1 MYEFLEGL
9 NWPGITNETV
19 VKTIAALITAA
30 VAIVAILTIH
40 FLARTLVEKF
50 VLRLVS
56 KTKTRWDD
64 MLQEA
69 KFFRRL
75 ARIVPALVLYVS
87 AKRLFQG
94 APEFAV
100 VIVEQGSLAFMVL
113 VATLTVSALLE
124 GTVRIYDTYEIA
136 KDRPIRSFVQV
147 GKIVVYIVGFILI
160 LCALMDKSPM
170 YFLGGFGAMTAILML
185 VFKDSIL
192 GFVASIQLATQNMV
206 RIGDW
211 VEVPKYGVDGEV
223 REITLTTIK
232 VQNWD
237 KTNSTFPTY
246 ALMSDSFKNWRGM
259 SESGGRRIKRSF
271 FIDMNS
277 VKFCEEAML
286 ERFSRIQY
294 LAEYIAERREEI
306 AEYNRASDIDTEVLV
321 NGRRM
326 TNLGTFRHYVL
337 SYLKNHPKINQDL
350 TLIVRQ
356 LQPTSHGLPIE
367 IYAFSSDQAWANYEA
382 IQADIFDHV
391 LAVVPEF
398 DLRIFQHPSDSSLAA
413 LKETDW

>member
-19 VKTIAALITAA
+19 VKTIAAVITAV
-30 VAIVAILTIH
+30 VAIVAILAIH
-40 FLARTLVEKF
+40 FLARTLVDKL

-64 MLQEA
+64 MLKEA

-87 AKRLFQG
+87 AERLFQG

-124 GTVRIYDTYEIA
+124 GTVRIYETYEIA
-136 KDRPIRSFVQV
+136 RDRPIRSFVQV
-147 GKIVVYIVGFILI
+147 AKIVVYILGFILI
-160 LCALMDKSPM
+160 LCALMDRSPM

-237 KTNSTFPTY
+237 KTNSTLPTY

-294 LAEYIAERREEI
+294 LADYIAERREEI
-306 AEYNRASDIDTEVLV
+306 AEYNRTSDIDTEVLV

>member
-1 MYEFLEGL
+1 MYEFLQRL
-9 NWPGITNETV
+9 SWPGITNEIV
-19 VKTIAALITAA
+19 VEIIAALITVA
-30 VAIVAILTIH
+30 VAIVAILAIH
-40 FLARTLVEKF
+40 FLARTLVDKL

-75 ARIVPALVLYVS
+75 ARLVPALVLYVG
-87 AKRLFQG
+87 ARRLFQG

-113 VATLTVSALLE
+113 VATLTVSSLLE

-147 GKIVVYIVGFILI
+147 VKIVVYILGFILI

-294 LAEYIAERREEI
+294 LADYIAERREEI